1 MTDMNKYRDLYNL
14 EGRVALVAGGAGGI
28 GGAISEG
35 LASFGATVLVCGRTG
50 SKTEALAKE
59 ITRVNSTISSSE

>member
-1 MTDMNKYRDLYNL
+1 MLDMDRYRSLYSL
-14 EGRVALVAGGAGGI
+14 DGKVALVAGGAGGI

-50 SKTEALAKE
+50 TKTEALAEE
-59 ITRVNSTISSSE
+59 INNAGG